1 MNNFYQLLNIIG
13 RTLFVIILIFFSTSQ
28 AKNLD
33 KFEKSSNISNYFSG
47 ILLFNENQ
55 YEKSYEFLKKLEGLE
70 NTHLIY
76 SSKYLY
82 SLINSGNFNKAFNY
96 AKKLEKD
103 KKDNFESNL
112 VIGVYFLKYSKFDLS
127 KKYFLKAKN
136 KQSRS
141 ILENYLSDSL
151 YLSSNLTNYELG
163 KSINYL
169 ENFDKRFENL
179 NKIQKVFLNCYY
191 SSSNTENLYKDLVS
205 DKKTDFSRYNYFYA
219 RYLDSIG
226 ENIKSKQIIDNA
238 LKSYPR
244 NLLLNTYKFDQNSLK
259 NNFSFDCKN
268 ENHVSSEIIYIVAN
282 ALSSQNIYSASNFY
296 LNLAKYLNKDFHSYD
311 TLLAENFYKINEF
324 KSAKKI
330 YEKLSRSGESL
341 KWYSNKQISRILIV
355 EDKRKKSIQLF
366 RKAYNELSF
375 KGIYE
380 TFDYAEFLKNNEEF
394 NESIKYYSIILDQIN
409 NDHPLFPEVTD
420 GRGIAYERTGQWDK
434 AEKDLL
440 SSLESRP
447 DQAYV
452 MNYLAYSWIEQ
463 GININKSLNMLERA
477 NKLKQNDPYII
488 DSLGWALFKLQR
500 FKESKDYLQLAVRLM
515 PADPIVNDHYGDVL
529 WKSGEKLQARY
540 YWKYVLNLEKTENN
554 LKESIKKKL
563 IKGL

>member
-1 MNNFYQLLNIIG
+1 M
-13 RTLFVIILIFFSTSQ
+13 
-28 AKNLD
+28 
-33 KFEKSSNISNYFSG
+33 
-47 ILLFNENQ
+47 
-55 YEKSYEFLKKLEGLE
+55 
-70 NTHLIY
+70 
-76 SSKYLY
+76 
-82 SLINSGNFNKAFNY
+82 
-96 AKKLEKD
+96 
-103 KKDNFESNL
+103 
-112 VIGVYFLKYSKFDLS
+112 
-127 KKYFLKAKN
+127 
-136 KQSRS
+136 
-141 ILENYLSDSL
+141 
-151 YLSSNLTNYELG
+151 
-163 KSINYL
+163 
-169 ENFDKRFENL
+169 
-179 NKIQKVFLNCYY
+179 
-191 SSSNTENLYKDLVS
+191 S

-394 NESIKYYSIILDQIN
+394 NESIKYYSIILDKIN

-420 GRGIAYERTGQWDK
+420 GRGIAYERTD
-434 AEKDLL
+434 
-440 SSLESRP
+440 S
-447 DQAYV
+447 
-452 MNYLAYSWIEQ
+452 
-463 GININKSLNMLERA
+463 GI
-477 NKLKQNDPYII
+477 KLRKI
-488 DSLGWALFKLQR
+488 
-500 FKESKDYLQLAVRLM
+500 
-515 PADPIVNDHYGDVL
+515 
-529 WKSGEKLQARY
+529 Y
-540 YWKYVLNLEKTENN
+540 YHL
-554 LKESIKKKL
+554 
-563 IKGL
+563 

>member
-330 YEKLSRSGESL
+330 YEKLSRSGESI

-394 NESIKYYSIILDQIN
+394 NESIKYYSIILDKIN
-409 NDHPLFPEVTD
+409 NDHPLFPE
-420 GRGIAYERTGQWDK
+420 
-434 AEKDLL
+434 
-440 SSLESRP
+440 
-447 DQAYV
+447 
-452 MNYLAYSWIEQ
+452 
-463 GININKSLNMLERA
+463 
-477 NKLKQNDPYII
+477 
-488 DSLGWALFKLQR
+488 
-500 FKESKDYLQLAVRLM
+500 
-515 PADPIVNDHYGDVL
+515 
-529 WKSGEKLQARY
+529 
-540 YWKYVLNLEKTENN
+540 
-554 LKESIKKKL
+554 
-563 IKGL
+563 

>member
-127 KKYFLKAKN
+127 KKYFLKAKK

-163 KSINYL
+163 KSMNYL

-268 ENHVSSEIIYIVAN
+268 QNHVSSEIIYIVAN

-296 LNLAKYLNKDFHSYD
+296 LNLAKYLNKDFHILRYF
-311 TLLAENFYKINEF
+311 TCRKLL
-324 KSAKKI
+324 
-330 YEKLSRSGESL
+330 
-341 KWYSNKQISRILIV
+341 
-355 EDKRKKSIQLF
+355 
-366 RKAYNELSF
+366 
-375 KGIYE
+375 
-380 TFDYAEFLKNNEEF
+380 
-394 NESIKYYSIILDQIN
+394 
-409 NDHPLFPEVTD
+409 
-420 GRGIAYERTGQWDK
+420 
-434 AEKDLL
+434 
-440 SSLESRP
+440 
-447 DQAYV
+447 
-452 MNYLAYSWIEQ
+452 
-463 GININKSLNMLERA
+463 
-477 NKLKQNDPYII
+477 
-488 DSLGWALFKLQR
+488 
-500 FKESKDYLQLAVRLM
+500 
-515 PADPIVNDHYGDVL
+515 
-529 WKSGEKLQARY
+529 
-540 YWKYVLNLEKTENN
+540 
-554 LKESIKKKL
+554 
-563 IKGL
+563 